1 MQSVSSQTIA
11 KTGIGNL
18 PVVRKFRKVIENRD
32 MTLMDNQLYQFLNLY
47 CGFIAHY
54 DIHGFRGAYTAPR
67 EFADVFIRHFDRD
80 HRYFCG
86 NYACHSEP
94 YQGSGF
100 TKAEIKQEFFRIVDK
115 HKEAI
120 ALWANGVERDKR
132 YSLFQRLKDEFEP
145 SEAHI

>member
-1 MQSVSSQTIA
+1 MQSVSSNPLG

-18 PVVRKFRKVIENRD
+18 PVVRKFRKVIESRD
-32 MTLMDNQLYQFLNLY
+32 MSLMDKELYQFLNLY

-54 DIHGFRGAYTAPR
+54 NIYGFREAYAAPR
-67 EFADVFIRHFDRD
+67 DFADVFIRHLDRD

-94 YQGSGF
+94 YQNSGF
-100 TKAEIKQEFFRIVDK
+100 TKAEIKQEFFCIVDR
-115 HKEAI
+115 HKETI
-120 ALWANGVERDKR
+120 GDWANGVERDKR
-132 YSLFQRLKDEFEP
+132 YTLFKKLKDEFEP